1 MRFNSVRSSD
11 YSQSAKAVTRASD
24 QIFDA
29 AMSGKPDFT
38 KISQEAI
45 KGRSLERR
53 AVTKAEAD
61 VASAGLSAFTKALR
75 TKNSIESQEK
85 INDIKR
91 PAKRMAGAVAGLGAI
106 AGGYV
111 MMEGNK
117 KDKAERAEL
126 RTYRE
131 QLDAKAD
138 ARDAERSKRDAEI
151 LKALQESGNGGSESS
166 DPKPSTP
173 APAGAGSTKPA
184 PVTTPVKPT
193 ATKPTNLISTK
204 PTNGKYSRSGSFNQ
218 ILSLAQSHG
227 GFKFPEV
234 VAAQAMHET
243 GWMNPNMDS
252 VYNSSGGTNPFGQTG
267 DRGYGT
273 IPRKGFKDGWT
284 LYPDLETAVSD
295 HHTLWHDTKNHPE
308 NYNAHSDRTTAIR
321 TVASAYSPNSDK
333 ENIRLGYTE
342 NGYLKG
348 VNRALSEMNY

>member
-1 MRFNSVRSSD
+1 MATSRRVGNYATSANAVIRS
-11 YSQSAKAVTRASD
+11 SD

-29 AMSGKPDFT
+29 AMSAKPDFT
-38 KISQEAI
+38 KISKEAI

-61 VASAGLSAFTKALR
+61 VASAGLKAFTGTNLTR
-75 TKNSIESQEK
+75 MEEDTKKEIA
-85 INDIKR
+85 DIKR

-126 RTYRE
+126 KAERDA
-131 QLDAKAD
+131 LDARQE
-138 ARDAERSKRDAEI
+138 ARWAESDKRYEE
-151 LKALQESGNGGSESS
+151 LTTKFNNGGSDSS
-166 DPKPSTP
+166 DPKPS
-173 APAGAGSTKPA
+173 APASTAAGSTKPA

-348 VNRALSEMNY
+348 VNSALSEMNY

>member
-1 MRFNSVRSSD
+1 MATSRRVGN
-11 YSQSAKAVTRASD
+11 YSTSAKAVVRASD

-53 AVTKAEAD
+53 AVTKAEGE
-61 VASAGLSAFTKALR
+61 VASAGLKAFTDTNLTR
-75 TKNSIESQEK
+75 MREDTKKEIA
-85 INDIKR
+85 DIKR

-117 KDKAERAEL
+117 KDKAERDEL

-138 ARDAERSKRDAEI
+138 VRDAERDKRHAELLTY
-151 LKALQESGNGGSESS
+151 LKGRNNGGSNDSS

-173 APAGAGSTKPA
+173 VPSGAGSTTTPPA
-184 PVTTPVKPT
+184 TTPVKPT
-193 ATKPTNLISTK
+193 ATKPTK
-204 PTNGKYSRSGSFNQ
+204 PTNGKYSRSGAFNQ

-243 GWMNPNMDS
+243 GWMNPDMDS

-295 HHTLWHDTKNHPE
+295 HHTLWHDTKNHSE

-342 NGYLKG
+342 NGYVKG